1 MDPVPGRGGAHEGLV
16 HVLGQEQARVDQ
28 VAGGGLDD
36 GQEAVAVAAKMLKD
50 HLSIYI
56 NFEDRM
62 ETEPETGDGEDEKLR
77 EYLDRSIDELDLSVR
92 SYNCLKNAG
101 IETVRQLVQK
111 SESELLKTKNFGR
124 KSLNEIKEI
133 LADMSLTLGMR
144 VGGATVSRI

>member
-1 MDPVPGRGGAHEGLV
+1 MGRSTEYDKLGLEV
-16 HVLGQEQARVDQ
+16 TTDGS
-28 VAGGGLDD
+28 VAP
-36 GQEAVAVAAKMLKD
+36 QEAVAVAAKMLKD

-62 ETEPETGDGEDEKLR
+62 EAEPEAGDAEDEKLR

-144 VGGATVSRI
+144 VGGVTASRV